1 MRMARFPMALLPSYR
16 FFFGSLTS
24 DLKVASRRRTANTS
38 YPCRRRAS
46 ELLEVWLDDRAL
58 SIPVDGVPDGPAR
71 LFMRPQDV
79 AVVDESAGA
88 IAGVVT
94 ATHRNGGLRR
104 FDLAIGGALPRRWRL
119 YPAGVRYSKT
129 LSRAAVIPGSGRNQA
144 GQACTSLRRV
154 RAPPPRALIWPASG
168 LIKAPPHAPRGS

>member
-1 MRMARFPMALLPSYR
+1 KAADETASATPKKVLMRMARFPMALLPSYR

-58 SIPVDGVPDGPAR
+58 SIPADGVPDGPAR

-104 FDLAIGGALPRRWRL
+104 CDISIGDGHTRNLHSVSACESPYVAVRRAWR
-119 YPAGVRYSKT
+119 T
-129 LSRAAVIPGSGRNQA
+129 SRCAR
-144 GQACTSLRRV
+144 
-154 RAPPPRALIWPASG
+154 
-168 LIKAPPHAPRGS
+168 

>member
-1 MRMARFPMALLPSYR
+1 
-16 FFFGSLTS
+16 
-24 DLKVASRRRTANTS
+24 
-38 YPCRRRAS
+38 

-58 SIPVDGVPDGPAR
+58 SIPADGVPDGPAR

-119 YPAGVRYSKT
+119 YPHGVRYSKT
-129 LSRAAVIPGSGRNQA
+129 LSRGAVMPGSGRKQA

-154 RAPPPRALIWPASG
+154 RALPRRALIRLASV
-168 LIKAPPHAPRGS
+168 LIRAPRKAPRVS